1 MARLITPLS
10 WRQQTGGKTTF
21 EVADGPLDHLLVGF
35 AERFPAVRGR
45 LIDGNGEVH
54 RYFKVF
60 VDDEVVR
67 YDDFALISTRPATVV
82 LIVPPMAGG

>member
-1 MARLITPLS
+1 MAQLITPLS
-10 WRQQTGGKTTF
+10 WRHQTGGETRF

-45 LIDGNGEVH
+45 LVDGDGRLH

-60 VDDEVVR
+60 VDDEAVR
-67 YDDFALISTRPATVV
+67 HDEFPSVSTEPATVV